1 MSRSVEP
8 AHRIVPRSRARQ
20 PRAHGE
26 IKYHGANARAG
37 GRALGVDAD
46 MAREHFNLT
55 GKLAVV
61 AGASRGIGAEIA
73 KILGEYGAHVL
84 ALSRGAD
91 GCADTVAAITALG
104 GTAEAQACHIGK
116 LEQVQALYAYLDQT
130 HGRIDILVNNA
141 AANPY
146 YGHIL
151 DTDVASFDKTVEV
164 NLRGYFFMAVEAG
177 KRMRAQGRGGAIV
190 NVASANGLSPGDKQ
204 GVYSITKAGIIN
216 LSKALARECGQFNIR
231 VNTLVPGLTRTRFAQ
246 ALHDDEEF
254 MARMMP
260 HTPLGRGADPREMAA
275 AVLYLVSDAA
285 SYTTGSSIVVDGGY
299 LA

>member
-1 MSRSVEP
+1 
-8 AHRIVPRSRARQ
+8 
-20 PRAHGE
+20 
-26 IKYHGANARAG
+26 
-37 GRALGVDAD
+37 
-46 MAREHFNLT
+46 MAREHFSLA
-55 GKLAVV
+55 GKTAVV
-61 AGASRGIGAEIA
+61 AGASRGIGQAIA
-73 KILGEYGAHVL
+73 ALLGEYGAHVI

-91 GCADTVAAITALG
+91 GCRETVDGILEKG
-104 GTAEAQACHIGK
+104 GSAESQVCHIGK
-116 LEQVQALYAYLDQT
+116 LEQIEAFFGWLDEH

-151 DTDVASFDKTVEV
+151 ETDAASFEKTLEV
-164 NLRGYFFMAVEAG
+164 NLRGYFFMCTAAG
-177 KRMRAQGRGGAIV
+177 RRMRDAGGGAIV

-204 GVYSITKAGIIN
+204 GAYSISKAGIIN
-216 LSKALARECGQFNIR
+216 MGKALARECGEFGIR

-246 ALHDDEEF
+246 ALHDDDDF
-254 MARMMP
+254 MAKMMP
-260 HTPLGRGADPREMAA
+260 HTPLGRGAEPEEMAA

>member
-1 MSRSVEP
+1 
-8 AHRIVPRSRARQ
+8 
-20 PRAHGE
+20 
-26 IKYHGANARAG
+26 
-37 GRALGVDAD
+37 
-46 MAREHFNLT
+46 MARDHFNLG
-55 GKLAVV
+55 GKIAVV

-73 KILGEYGAHVL
+73 TILGEYGAHVI
-84 ALSRGAD
+84 ACSRDAAR
-91 GCADTVAAITALG
+91 CQETVDAITSG
-104 GTAEAQACHIGK
+104 GGSAEAQSCHLGRI
-116 LEQVQALYAYLDQT
+116 EQIEAFYAHLDKT

-141 AANPY
+141 ASNPY

-151 DTDVASFDKTVEV
+151 DTDVLAFEKTLEV
-164 NLRGYFFMAVEAG
+164 NLRGYFFMAVHAG
-177 KRMRAQGRGGAIV
+177 RRMKAQGGGTIV

-216 LSKALARECGQFNIR
+216 MSKAFARECGHLGIR

-254 MARMMP
+254 MAKQLP
-260 HTPLGRGADPREMAA
+260 HTPLGRAAEPSEMAA

>member
-1 MSRSVEP
+1 M
-8 AHRIVPRSRARQ
+8 PRM
-20 PRAHGE
+20 HFDL
-26 IKYHGANARAG
+26 G
-37 GRALGVDAD
+37 G
-46 MAREHFNLT
+46 
-55 GKLAVV
+55 KIAVV

-73 KILGEYGAHVL
+73 KILGEYGAHVI
-84 ALSRGAD
+84 ALSRGVD
-91 GCADTVAAITALG
+91 GCGETVAAITAAG
-104 GTAEAQACHIGK
+104 GSAESQVCHIGRI
-116 LEQVQALYAYLDQT
+116 ESIEAFFALLDQR

-151 DTDVASFDKTVEV
+151 DTDVASFDKTVDV
-164 NLRGYFFMAVEAG
+164 NLRGYFFMCVQAG
-177 KRMRAQGRGGAIV
+177 QRMRTQGQGAIV
-190 NVASANGLSPGDKQ
+190 NVASVNGLSPGDKQ
-204 GVYSITKAGIIN
+204 GVYSITKAGIVN
-216 LSKALARECGQFNIR
+216 MGKAFARECGPLGIR

-254 MARMMP
+254 MAKQLP
-260 HTPLGRGADPREMAA
+260 HTPLGRGAQPSEMAA